1 MILDIEAT
9 SLHPTRSYPIEI
21 AWSLPGGKVR
31 SFLVNLR
38 TVLDRMDWCEFSHE
52 KHGIELDHAMAE
64 GEEPAFIVNQF
75 LEDLGDGLPYSDAPE
90 MDHRWLVQLFKMAN
104 QTLPFN
110 QILPV
115 NDLYIAELRKNGF
128 NYQEASS
135 VAEQIIEEDIE
146 IHRMHR
152 AAEDVSALQYGLTMA
167 KALLPQEKIH
177 ASEYHKRG
185 YELDNAAGM
194 G

>member
-9 SLHPTRSYPIEI
+9 SLHPTRSYPLEI

-64 GEEPAFIVNQF
+64 GEDPALIVNQF
-75 LEDLGDGLPYSDAPE
+75 LEDLGDSLPYSDAPE
-90 MDHRWLVQLFKMAN
+90 MDHRWLAQLFKMAN
-104 QTLPFN
+104 QPLPFN

-128 NYQEASS
+128 SYQEASS
-135 VAEQIIEEDIE
+135 VAEQIIEVDIE

-152 AAEDVSALQYGLTMA
+152 AAEDVSALQYGLKMSKAMA
-167 KALLPQEKIH
+167 PQNKIQ
-177 ASEYHKRG
+177 AKDYQKRG
-185 YELDNAAGM
+185 FELDNAAGM